1 MAAVN
6 FRDLWAVFSGVSLAI
21 IVHHEVTKVLIMMSG
36 IVCVSCSDHYYNIH
50 SYYYFLISII
60 IFYYIYN

>member
-36 IVCVSCSDHYYNIH
+36 IVLVSCSDHYYNYNI
-50 SYYYFLISII
+50 LI
-60 IFYYIYN
+60 FFNN